1 METEGKRSAATMS
14 DMNDLQWTLVAD
26 RIADLGRERDAI
38 RAEAVLDHLDQPR
51 AGDALAAAR
60 PTRRARLGGWLMT
73 IGERIAGPR
82 RIAEPPARLE
92 TKRRSNDPCADGDR
106 LAPAA

>member
-1 METEGKRSAATMS
+1 MS

-38 RAEAVLDHLDQPR
+38 RAEAALDQLDQ
-51 AGDALAAAR
+51 AYGSAAVPLR
-60 PTRRARLGGWLMT
+60 SNRRARLGGWLMT